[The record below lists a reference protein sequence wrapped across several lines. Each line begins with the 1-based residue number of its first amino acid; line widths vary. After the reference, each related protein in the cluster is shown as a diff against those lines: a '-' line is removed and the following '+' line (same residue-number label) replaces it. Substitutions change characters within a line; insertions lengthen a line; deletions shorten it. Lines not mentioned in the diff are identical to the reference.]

1 MYKLVY
7 GNYPLDF
14 KFKLFT
20 TVYTGPSGGGAE
32 VGSLFYHKLVHFK
45 VTPKL

>member
-7 GNYPLDF
+7 GNYSLAF
-14 KFKLFT
+14 RFKLFI
-20 TVYTGPSGGGAE
+20 TVYTGPGGGAE